1 MSSRRLSWK
10 IALAASCLGMFGL
23 AGYNYLVCY
32 CSAPVQLTISGGD
45 VCPLRS
51 EMAQKICGEVRNE
64 GIELSV
70 VRDTNSEAILGDVD
84 ARRIDLGLVLGGVPT
99 DQHRNVRQVA
109 TLGVEPLHLLVRGEL
124 IRSKLARQR
133 GVSLD
138 VLRGTRVSLGERGS
152 NGALL
157 AEGFLQFAGFQ
168 LSTPEANGD
177 LHAVYTREGEV
188 IAQLQTWQRAAAPVR
203 AVLAE
208 RLPDAF
214 FLVDSLPSP
223 LVDELVKTAGYEL
236 VPLPY
241 ATALHLNKRRD
252 SAHLPGALDSN
263 RIEPAVIPAFTYGV
277 SPAMPADDCPTFGLR
292 LLLVAHRNVPAKAVL
307 RLLRALDKG
316 LAEQYHVNLDAVGTT
331 NDYPVHPGAAAFAND
346 RKPLTLGQML
356 EPLTNFLSVLGAG
369 AAGALALYG
378 FVRGLHAINPDVHL
392 KQIDRI
398 ERLLQGQESDL
409 EAPQLPLDFIDYL
422 EGRLAQIKQTAIED
436 YARGRL
442 EKDEALVGIL
452 TLVSDTRHLLMQR
465 RNEVC
470 HQSGGAGRASRLTEA
485 A

>member
-1 MSSRRLSWK
+1 MMSSRRLSWK
-10 IALAASCLGMFGL
+10 IALAVCCLGMFGL
-23 AGYNYLVCY
+23 AVYNYLSCY
-32 CSAPVQLTISGGD
+32 CTGPLKLTISGGN

-64 GIELSV
+64 GIELSPV
-70 VRDTNSEAILGDVD
+70 KDTNSESILADID
-84 ARRIDLGLVLGGVPT
+84 ARRIDVGLVLGGVPT
-99 DQHRNVRQVA
+99 SQHRNVRQVA
-109 TLGVEPLHLLVRGEL
+109 TLGVEPLHLLVRGQ
-124 IRSKLARQR
+124 LAREH
-133 GVSLD
+133 GASLEM
-138 VLRGTRVSLGERGS
+138 LRGRRISLGERGS

-157 AEGFLQFAGFQ
+157 AESFLQFVGLAI
-168 LSTPEANGD
+168 STPEARGD
-177 LHAVYTREGEV
+177 LEAIYTREADAIE
-188 IAQLQTWQRAAAPVR
+188 QLQTWKRAAPPVR

-223 LVDELVKTAGYEL
+223 LVDELVQRAGYVL

-252 SAHLPGALDSN
+252 AAHVPGALDSN
-263 RIEPAVIPAFTYGV
+263 RIEPTVIPAFTYGV
-277 SPAMPADDCPTFGLR
+277 SPAMPAADCPTFGLR
-292 LLLVAHRNVPAKAVL
+292 LLLVAHRKVPAKAVL

-331 NDYPVHPGAAAFAND
+331 NDYPVHPGAAAFAKD

-369 AAGALALYG
+369 AAGALALWG

-392 KQIDRI
+392 RQIDRI
-398 ERLLQGQESDL
+398 ERLLQGQESD
-409 EAPQLPLDFIDYL
+409 EGAPQLPLDFIDYL

-470 HQSGGAGRASRLTEA
+470 HQSGGAVRASRLIEA